1 MRIATRKRREG
12 FHLIALSGR
21 LDSDT
26 SAQLEEAITGL
37 LTDRVELV
45 TFDLGNLDYIS
56 SMGLR
61 ALFRAREAIKA
72 QNGNIVLTRPRPQIA
87 RVFEIAHALRHVP
100 IFDSI
105 EEADRFF
112 DVIQEM
118 ELEKLQEDD
127 AERGR

>member
-1 MRIATRKRREG
+1 
-12 FHLIALSGR
+12 
-21 LDSDT
+21 
-26 SAQLEEAITGL
+26 L
-37 LTDRVELV
+37 LANRVELA
-45 TFDLGNLDYIS
+45 TFDLGNLQYVS

-61 ALFRAREAIKA
+61 AFFRVREAIKSH
-72 QNGNIVLTRPRPQIA
+72 NGNIVLTKLQPQVA

-118 ELEKLQEDD
+118 ELEKLGQGEKP
-127 AERGR
+127 

>member
-1 MRIATRKRREG
+1 MALTIATKKRREG
-12 FHLIALSGR
+12 FYLIVLSGR
-21 LDSDT
+21 LDSNT
-26 SAQLEEAITGL
+26 FTQLEDELTRL
-37 LTDRVELV
+37 LTERVELA
-45 TFDLGNLDYIS
+45 TFDLGNLEYMS

-61 ALFRAREAIKA
+61 AIFRAREAIKSH
-72 QNGNIVLTRPRPQIA
+72 NGNIVLTKLQPQVA

-118 ELEKLQEDD
+118 ELEKLGEG
-127 AERGR
+127 EKL